1 MLAEGCK
8 ILSRR
13 KHATQNSQRLMMW
26 NLENS
31 IKIGI
36 SNRFAALNYSD
47 VNTDINKAWANI
59 RQNIKILQQNLLV
72 L

>member
-1 MLAEGCK
+1 
-8 ILSRR
+8 
-13 KHATQNSQRLMMW
+13 MW